1 MVKNFKRELGGS
13 SRSKSGGIAGEF
25 EYDQDIAA
33 RRALRRNYR
42 SVKSIII
49 DEREEITR
57 TGSNKFKTIIK
68 KLDNLHQQVQRPRE
82 QVADAETLLDI
93 TSAVVSSVQ
102 AENKD
107 GITVSDFISC
117 LLRDFG
123 QTSGPSSSQEDIRTS
138 VAWGDIGNAVPHLF
152 TRNPGC
158 CTMIGPMNKEYRQR
172 KFAASIKCK
181 RPTKIV
187 QPAEVDGTA
196 TKERIDTDKNML
208 TMFNILR
215 KNRRV
220 RLEHLVLNR
229 NSFAQTVENL
239 FTLSFLVK
247 DGRAEIVVDE
257 KGFHLV
263 SPKNAPSADAVA
275 SKVVSYNHFVFRFDF
290 KDWKLMMS
298 TVEVGEELMPH
309 RTEVN
314 ISSSCEPAQVNEET
328 LEIAPTMPT
337 RKLSRNRG
345 LVLPEQSVQ
354 ETSLENEDAEVRA
367 AAIRKGKRKVR

>member
-263 SPKNAPSADAVA
+263 CKIFCKYLSFLL
-275 SKVVSYNHFVFRFDF
+275 YGQGGCT
-290 KDWKLMMS
+290 LMMS

>member
-13 SRSKSGGIAGEF
+13 SRSKSGGITGEF
-25 EYDQDIAA
+25 EYDQDVAA
-33 RRALRRNYR
+33 RRALRSNYR
-42 SVKSIII
+42 SVKSLII
-49 DEREEITR
+49 DEREEIKGA
-57 TGSNKFKTIIK
+57 GSNKFKTIIK
-68 KLDNLHQQVQRPRE
+68 QLDNLHQQVQRPRE

-107 GITVSDFISC
+107 GITVSDFVSC

-123 QTSGPSSSQEDIRTS
+123 QTSGPSSSREDTRTS
-138 VAWGDIGNAVPHLF
+138 IAWREIGNVVPHFF
-152 TRNPGC
+152 TRNLGC
-158 CTMIGPMNKEYRQR
+158 STMIGPMNKECKRR
-172 KFAASIKCK
+172 KFAASRKRK
-181 RPTKIV
+181 RPTKIA

-247 DGRAEIVVDE
+247 DGRAEIKVDE

-263 SPKNAPSADAVA
+263 SPKNAPSANAVA

-290 KDWKLMMS
+290 KDWKLMTS
-298 TVEVGEELMPH
+298 TVRVGEELMPH

-314 ISSSCEPAQVNEET
+314 MSSSCEPAQVSEET
-328 LEIAPTMPT
+328 LEIAPTMPI

-354 ETSLENEDAEVRA
+354 KTSPGNEDAEARA